1 MSTGWDELS
10 LRAFVERGQLLQ
22 WSTEKL
28 PNDALAANGSYAL
41 LVVAQSSEG
50 EESNGAELPL
60 ILRNCSQLISRL
72 VII

>member
-1 MSTGWDELS
+1 MVH
-10 LRAFVERGQLLQ
+10 R
-22 WSTEKL
+22 KL

-50 EESNGAELPL
+50 EESNGAELPR